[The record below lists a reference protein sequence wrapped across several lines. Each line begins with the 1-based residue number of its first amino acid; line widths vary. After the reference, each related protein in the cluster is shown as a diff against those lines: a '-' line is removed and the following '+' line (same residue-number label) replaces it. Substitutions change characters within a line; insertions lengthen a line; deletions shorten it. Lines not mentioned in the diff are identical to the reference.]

1 MSYVQYINGIL
12 VYIHIYICAHY
23 IYGLMTCYGQ
33 STIYPGLYVC
43 LFHDCILLY
52 YNKHILNQSQ
62 ICLQFF
68 PIIKDTAT
76 KPCVCIVS
84 VSVCVNIYRI

>member
-1 MSYVQYINGIL
+1 
-12 VYIHIYICAHY
+12 
-23 IYGLMTCYGQ
+23 MTCYGH

-43 LFHDCILLY
+43 LFHDCILLHY
-52 YNKHILNQSQ
+52 NNKHVLNQSQ

-68 PIIKDTAT
+68 PIINYTAA
-76 KPCVCIVS
+76 KLCMYH